1 MTAVSRRILPFA
13 AILAVAVT
21 LAVWITAGAAPPA
34 SPAGVLA
41 PMHFRTVT
49 TSGHF
54 SPNGATQKNPV
65 GASYQATVKLVS
77 DGRQIGT
84 AFLVVTIVNKAG
96 WGLENIEG
104 RFPGRGRVELQG
116 MAPPNGGGTQAITG
130 GTGIFTHARG
140 WATSRGKNGNN
151 VTVTFR

>member
-1 MTAVSRRILPFA
+1 MTVISSRILPFA
-13 AILAVAVT
+13 AVLAVAVT
-21 LAVWITAGAAPPA
+21 LAVWITAGAAGPW
-34 SPAGVLA
+34 SPSPL
-41 PMHFRTVT
+41 PTMHFRSVT
-49 TSGHF
+49 TSAHF
-54 SPNGATQKNPV
+54 SPNGATQKNPA

-84 AFLVVTIVNKAG
+84 AFLVATVVNKAG
-96 WGLENIEG
+96 WIFENIEG

-140 WATSRGKNGNN
+140 WATSRGKHGNN